1 MVCSI
6 DESFRVQRDESLLC
20 NVGCDM
26 KPVLAINAK
35 VTEHIL
41 HSQGIGRLK
50 HTDVAYLWM
59 QDEVKSKMLRV

>member
-1 MVCSI
+1 
-6 DESFRVQRDESLLC
+6 
-20 NVGCDM
+20 M